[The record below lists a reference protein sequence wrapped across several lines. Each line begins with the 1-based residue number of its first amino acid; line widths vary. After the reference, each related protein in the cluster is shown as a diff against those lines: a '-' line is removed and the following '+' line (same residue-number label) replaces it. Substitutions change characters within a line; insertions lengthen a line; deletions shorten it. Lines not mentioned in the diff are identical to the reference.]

1 LFCRDGAALIEFQLP
16 PARAAEHDSKEI
28 AFPSVSI
35 SYGEAIPAVYG
46 VTAEVRWEQPNH
58 ITPDPSVQFSR
69 KIWWDHLL
77 YQYSVF
83 MRASYG
89 SSPLGEAQRD
99 VCVGQIIKD
108 VQFIFRSSSFHF
120 SFLNIPRFYG
130 NFLDPVRRSRMQP
143 SLLLSLLAMST
154 FIQSSERADA
164 EGTRRI
170 AVLLRDEAQGA
181 LEASLHARSID
192 EELAQAA
199 YVRQFFRGRD

>member
-1 LFCRDGAALIEFQLP
+1 MAQALIQFQSP
-16 PARAAEHDSKEI
+16 VARDAEHDSKETVFLS
-28 AFPSVSI
+28 ASA
-35 SYGEAIPAVYG
+35 SYAETMPAVYD
-46 VTAEVRWEQPNH
+46 VAAEVRWEQPNR

-89 SSPLGEAQRD
+89 SSFLGQAQRL

-108 VQFIFRSSSFHF
+108 VQFIFQCSSYHF
-120 SFLNIPRFYG
+120 SFLNVPRFYG

-154 FIQSSERADA
+154 LLQSSERADP

-199 YVRQFFRGRD
+199 YVRQVFRGRACD